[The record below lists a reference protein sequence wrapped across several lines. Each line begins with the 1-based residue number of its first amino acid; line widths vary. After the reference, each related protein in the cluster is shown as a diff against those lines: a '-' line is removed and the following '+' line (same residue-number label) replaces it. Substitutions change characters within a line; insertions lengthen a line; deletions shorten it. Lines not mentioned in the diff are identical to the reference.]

1 MKKNLPFII
10 ILGLSVAL
18 FIVFTVM
25 KPEPVDWSASF
36 TRNDKI
42 PYGSHIPYRLLPD
55 CFPGAAIT
63 VTHDS
68 IRDTLRGRDYRGT
81 NYILIDTTL
90 ALNKHD
96 TEELMRFAAR
106 GNSVFMAASFYL
118 DEFAD
123 LMKIRT
129 APEDIVADR
138 MGVNFANPRLAAQS
152 DYLCRRGVG
161 NMRFISFRK
170 KEAAIL
176 GVNERK
182 GANFIRIR
190 HGRGAFYLSALPY
203 AYTNFNML
211 SGNNAEYVFR
221 SLSYLPV
228 RRTIWDEHY
237 KSSVAAPAT
246 PLRYVLSREPLS
258 WAYYTAMA
266 GLVLFMLFKARR
278 RQRAIPVILPPA
290 NAALDFATTVGRLY
304 HQRGDH
310 RDIAEKKIL
319 YFYDCLYSWIQ
330 ADALHRG
337 GIFYKEVA
345 RRSGVPEDRVRRLF
359 EDIDALLLRKSLSD
373 GELQRLNAMIEDFT
387 LQAKRTGL

>member
-1 MKKNLPFII
+1 M

-25 KPEPVDWSASF
+25 RPEPVDWSASF
-36 TRNDKI
+36 TRNDRI
-42 PYGSHIPYRLLPD
+42 PYGSYIPYRLLPD
-55 CFPGAAIT
+55 CFPGADIT
-63 VTHDS
+63 VAHDS
-68 IRDTLRGRDYRGT
+68 IRDTLRGKNLRGA

-90 ALNKHD
+90 GINKYD
-96 TEELMRFAAR
+96 TEELMSFVAM

-123 LMKIRT
+123 LMEIRT

-138 MGVNFANPRLAAQS
+138 MGVNFANPRLAVRS

-170 KEAAIL
+170 KGAAVL

-237 KSSVAAPAT
+237 KSSVAPPAT
-246 PLRYVLSREPLS
+246 PLRYVLSREPLT

-290 NAALDFATTVGRLY
+290 NATLDFVKTVGRLY
-304 HQRGDH
+304 HERGDH
-310 RDIAEKKIL
+310 RDIAEKKIRYL
-319 YFYDCLYSWIQ
+319 YDYLHSCFQ
-330 ADALHRG
+330 ADAIHRDG
-337 GIFYKEVA
+337 MFYGEVA
-345 RRSGVPEDRVRRLF
+345 ERSGVPDDRVRRLF
-359 EDIDALLLRKSLSD
+359 EEIDASLPRKSLTD
-373 GELQRLNAMIEDFT
+373 GELQRLNSLIEDFT
-387 LQAKRTGL
+387 LHAKRKGP